1 VKRTCLVL
9 ALLSAGPASAADLII
24 DVTNVRSSKGH
35 VRLSV
40 CDEAHFGGEG
50 CKFDGI
56 AEAREGFTR
65 VIVHDVPAGRWAV
78 QAFHDENDDEEFDT
92 NIFGLPQE
100 GFGFSNN
107 PPLRGRPRYADSVI
121 DVREPK
127 TEISLRLRN
136 SIFD

>member
-1 VKRTCLVL
+1 MKRAVLLL
-9 ALLSAGPASAADLII
+9 ALLVSSTASAADLVV
-24 DVTNVRSSKGH
+24 DVTNVRSSRGH

-50 CKFDGI
+50 CAYDGV
-56 AEAREGFTR
+56 ADAREGVTR
-65 VIVHDVPAGRWAV
+65 VIVHGVPAGRWAV
-78 QAFHDENDDEEFDT
+78 QAFHDENDNEAFDQ
-92 NIFGLPQE
+92 NFLGLPQE

-107 PPLRGRPRYADSVI
+107 PPLRGKPHYADSAI
-121 DVREPK
+121 DVREPT